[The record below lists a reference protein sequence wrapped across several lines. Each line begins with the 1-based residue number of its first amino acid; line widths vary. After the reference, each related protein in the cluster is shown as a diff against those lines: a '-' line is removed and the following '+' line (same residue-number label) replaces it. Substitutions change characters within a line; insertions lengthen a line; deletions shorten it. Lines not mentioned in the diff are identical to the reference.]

1 MADSAF
7 TSRRMTTRE
16 FLEWEERQP
25 NKHEFVDGLIRMMA
39 GGTKNHDRIRRNL
52 SNVLTVRLRGQRCEP
67 FGPDMQVQTFPGP
80 LYYPDMLVDC
90 GSIDGDARE
99 ADRPTVIFE
108 VLSKSTRE
116 TDLTEKLPN
125 YQATPA
131 VQEIVYIDQA
141 RMHCMVWR
149 RTADGW
155 AESEI
160 CRPDETLALA
170 SIGVALTFAD
180 LYEGVGWG

>member
-1 MADSAF
+1 MADGAMK
-7 TSRRMTTRE
+7 SRRMTTRE
-16 FLEWEERQP
+16 FLEWEAKQP
-25 NKHEFVDGLIRMMA
+25 HKHEFVDGLIRMMA

-52 SNVLTVRLRGQRCEP
+52 SNLLTMRLRGQRCEP

-90 GSIDGDARE
+90 GVNDGEARQ

-108 VLSKSTRE
+108 VLSKTTRE

-131 VQEIVYIDQA
+131 VQEIVFIDQA
-141 RMHCMVWR
+141 RMLCMVWR
-149 RTADGW
+149 REPEGW
-155 AESEI
+155 EESEVS
-160 CRPDETLALA
+160 RPDQPLQLR
-170 SIGVALTFAD
+170 SIGVELGFAEI
-180 LYEGVGWG
+180 YEGVGWS